1 MDNEKSYVIERKVT
15 EDMLAVNVGSGSLR
29 VLATPVVVAM
39 MEEASAKLADTVTDD
54 GITTVG
60 TMISVEHM
68 SPSPLNAK
76 IRTEST
82 LVKNEGRLFQ
92 FETVAYDKSE
102 VIAKGKHSRV
112 SVKSEKFQKKAD
124 EKLG

>member
-15 EDMLAVNVGSGSLR
+15 EDMLAINVGSGSLR

-68 SPSPLNAK
+68 SPSPLNAT

-82 LVKNEGRLFQ
+82 LVKNDGRLFQ
-92 FETVAYDKSE
+92 FETVAYDESG

>member
-82 LVKNEGRLFQ
+82 LVKNDGRLFQ
-92 FETVAYDKSE
+92 FETVAYDESG

>member
-1 MDNEKSYVIERKVT
+1 MNNEKSYVIQRKIT

-60 TMISVEHM
+60 TMISVEHI

-92 FETVAYDKSE
+92 FETVAYDESG
-102 VIAKGKHSRV
+102 VIARGKHSRV
-112 SVKSEKFQKKAD
+112 AVKSSKFQKKAD

>member
-92 FETVAYDKSE
+92 FETVAYDESG

-112 SVKSEKFQKKAD
+112 LVKSEKFQKKAD